1 MWDWSNVAL
10 AISALVGLTVVM
22 IQWGFGMINH
32 GSVMKPRVI
41 RADDLMM
48 ARRYKK
54 AVSSNWLAPPWL

>member
-10 AISALVGLTVVM
+10 AVAALVGLTVGM
-22 IQWGFGMINH
+22 IQLGFGMVDH

-41 RADDLMM
+41 RADELMM

-54 AVSSNWLAPPWL
+54 AVSSSWLAPPWL

>member
-10 AISALVGLTVVM
+10 AIAALVGLTAGM
-22 IQWGFGMINH
+22 IQLGFGIVDH

-41 RADDLMM
+41 QADELMM

-54 AVSSNWLAPPWL
+54 AA